1 MLSVILISK
10 PTVETLGP
18 ALKQITG
25 KTFNVDTLES
35 FLNTLSILGDTDSI
49 GDRSILRHL
58 GFSFQCVAADDT
70 IRESLERTDLYHIV
84 FDTKRRGFAGAILSG
99 TLAQFRDAIIECC
112 DASSMTDIRELYN
125 QIYLLLQQ
133 AGLRRVWTV
142 KTKKVIDGTFLI
154 ESKIL

>member
-25 KTFNVDTLES
+25 KTFNDDKLEAY
-35 FLNTLSILGDTDSI
+35 LNILSVLGGTDSI
-49 GDRSILRHL
+49 RDRSVLRHL
-58 GFSFQCVAADDT
+58 GFSFLCVAADDT
-70 IRESLERTDLYHIV
+70 IRESLERTDLHHII
-84 FDTKRRGFAGAILSG
+84 FDTIRRGFSASIISG
-99 TLAQFRDAIIECC
+99 TVAQFRDAIIECC
-112 DASSMTDIRELYN
+112 DASSVTDIRELYN

-133 AGLRRVWTV
+133 AGLRRVWSV

-154 ESKIL
+154 ELKK